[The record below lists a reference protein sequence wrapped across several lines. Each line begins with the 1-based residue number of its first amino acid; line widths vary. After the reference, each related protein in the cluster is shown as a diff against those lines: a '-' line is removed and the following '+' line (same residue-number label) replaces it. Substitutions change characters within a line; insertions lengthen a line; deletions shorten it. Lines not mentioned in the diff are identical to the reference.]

1 MTYSLEIDTL
11 VASID
16 SLKAN
21 LTKYQ
26 EIYEQMKTEF
36 DKLDGANFAG
46 KTGTTIVKINKE
58 LLDKTEKKIN
68 ELTNFISYLENVK
81 QVYNNMYGDI
91 KDGVNNG

>member
-26 EIYEQMKTEF
+26 EIYEQM
-36 DKLDGANFAG
+36 
-46 KTGTTIVKINKE
+46 I
-58 LLDKTEKKIN
+58 
-68 ELTNFISYLENVK
+68 ISLN
-81 QVYNNMYGDI
+81 I
-91 KDGVNNG
+91 K